1 MCNCALVGNAL
12 HRANPK
18 CTEER
23 NIGVAESPL
32 KYILGTAQNPV
43 SKKSQ
48 KTTEWS
54 KENWKI
60 KINFTTKVIWKA
72 VRKLASLIYV
82 TENEICVSMKDYKSV
97 GIKEAIY

>member
-43 SKKSQ
+43 SKKS
-48 KTTEWS
+48 
-54 KENWKI
+54 
-60 KINFTTKVIWKA
+60 
-72 VRKLASLIYV
+72 
-82 TENEICVSMKDYKSV
+82 
-97 GIKEAIY
+97 